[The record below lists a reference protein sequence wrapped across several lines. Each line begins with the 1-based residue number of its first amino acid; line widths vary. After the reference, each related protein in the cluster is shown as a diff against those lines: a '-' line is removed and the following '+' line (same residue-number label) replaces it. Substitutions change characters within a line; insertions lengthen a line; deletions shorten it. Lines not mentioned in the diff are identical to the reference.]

1 MILTTS
7 KIVRPSAS
15 YAVRHQLKCY
25 TLTLS
30 PLVLAMFATPV
41 RAEES
46 HATNNQPE
54 PETIVVTAQQHQIG
68 YTMPSS
74 SVATRGNVSV
84 MDIPKAVATVSAQV
98 LQDQNSDSLINALTN
113 VSGITQTNNFGGK
126 DDAIIRRGFGASR
139 DGSILTDGLKTAL
152 PHSFNATT
160 EQVEVLKGPS
170 STLYGVL
177 DPSGMVNL
185 VTKKP
190 QTEFGAKVWSKLS
203 AMGAGRYGQKYG
215 LDITDSI
222 SDSQFAY
229 RFIGEYEDSDYW
241 RNFGTNRNWTV
252 APSLMWSTD
261 TTELVLSYFHQHYL
275 IPYDR
280 GTIYDTEKNEFVNV
294 SPRTRLDEPLSK
306 YEGDSDLAKI
316 SLNQTLNDIWNLDT
330 RYAYSQDD
338 FKANQVRT
346 RSYNSTTGAVK
357 RRADVRGFY
366 KVKTH
371 AVRSDLTGS
380 VDLFQKQNDLLFGAS
395 YDREKTRRSKLQTCN
410 QNSNFN
416 VNDPTYGQM
425 EGCTY
430 DASSAVLEYE
440 TINTTSVYGQDQFH
454 LNDQWIL
461 VGGLRYQQYDI
472 VAGRGDTQNTDTNG
486 HALLPNAGVIW
497 KVDPMVSLYANVG
510 KTFRPNSSMTSEY
523 GNLDPEEGISYEVG
537 SKFDINQRINATLA
551 AYHARKKNVAY
562 SETVDGMTV
571 YNTAGLVRS
580 QGIEL
585 DMTAQLTERL
595 QAIGSYAYT
604 DTKVLKDP
612 DYEGKALPNVAKH
625 TASLF
630 LSYNHGNLF
639 QDNDNLRYGGGVHGA
654 SKRAGDNDNSFYLP
668 EYAIADLFA
677 AYTFKTTNPIKV
689 QLNLNNVFDKE
700 YYTSSIGSSAYAIA
714 VGQPF
719 NATLDISMA
728 FGAM

>member
-1 MILTTS
+1 MTS
-7 KIVRPSAS
+7 FDSLIVRPN
-15 YAVRHQLKCY
+15 
-25 TLTLS
+25 TLRTWQKHFTFS
-30 PLVLAMFATPV
+30 PLFLAMLSLPAL
-41 RAEES
+41 AEDGQTTANT
-46 HATNNQPE
+46 HTT
-54 PETIVVTAQQHQIG
+54 ETIVVTGQQHKTT
-68 YTMPSS
+68 YTMPTS
-74 SVATRGNVSV
+74 SVATRSNASI
-84 MDIPKAVATVSAQV
+84 MDIPKAVTTVSSQV
-98 LQDQNSDSLINALTN
+98 LQDQESDSLIDALTN
-113 VSGITQTNNFGGK
+113 VSGVTQTNDIGGK
-126 DDAIIRRGFGASR
+126 EDAIIRRGFGSSR
-139 DGSILTDGLKTAL
+139 DGSVLTDGLKTAL
-152 PHSFNATT
+152 PHSFNVTT

-177 DPSGMVNL
+177 DPSGMVNV

-215 LDITDSI
+215 MDITDGI
-222 SDSQFAY
+222 SDSNFAY

-241 RNFGTNRNWTV
+241 RNFGTNRNWTI

-261 TTELVLSYFHQHYL
+261 STELVVSYFHQHYL

-280 GTIYDTEKNEFVNV
+280 GTIYDTTKNKFVDV
-294 SPRTRLDEPLSK
+294 SRRTRLDEALSK
-306 YEGDSDLAKI
+306 YEGDSDMAKVT
-316 SLNQTLNDIWNLDT
+316 LNQALNDTWNLDT

-346 RSYNSTTGAVK
+346 LGYNSETGAVT

-395 YDREKTRRSKLQTCN
+395 YDNEKTRRSKLQNCN
-410 QNSNFN
+410 KNSNFN
-416 VNDPTYGQM
+416 VNDPTYGEM

-430 DASSAVLEYE
+430 DSSSSVLEYE
-440 TINTTSVYGQDQFH
+440 TINTASVYGQDQFH
-454 LNDQWIL
+454 LNDEWIL

-472 VAGRGDTQNTDTNG
+472 VAGRGDTENTDTDGN
-486 HALLPNAGVIW
+486 ALLPNAGLVW
-497 KVDPMVSLYANVG
+497 KLNPMVSLYTNVG
-510 KTFRPNSSMTSEY
+510 KTFRPNSSITSEY

-537 SKFDINQRINATLA
+537 SKFDINERFNATLA

-562 SETVDGMTV
+562 SETTANGDTE

-580 QGIEL
+580 QGIEF

-630 LSYNHGNLF
+630 LSYDHGNLM
-639 QDNDNLRYGGGVHGA
+639 QDNDDLRYGGGVHGA
-654 SKRAGDNDNSFYLP
+654 SKRAGDNDNTYYLP

-677 AYTFKTTNPIKV
+677 AYTFHTTNPIKV
-689 QLNLNNVFDKE
+689 QLNLNNIFDTT
-700 YYTSSIGSSAYAIA
+700 YYTSSIGSSAYSIA

-719 NATLDISMA
+719 NATLDVSMA